1 MSREEGRRCCE
12 RYDALM
18 ERMPDYEAAVEALE
32 RLVADAA
39 GMDDGV
45 DEYFTQA
52 IEQASA
58 ALARLRDEVTA

>member
-1 MSREEGRRCCE
+1 
-12 RYDALM
+12 M